1 MREGRGRVDK
11 PMTGRRRNRR
21 TQYVTFEVQ
30 WPGPLDVLASLEIFR
45 RWGDDLLDRWD
56 GSVLVRSIR
65 VGAEPVPFVCT
76 VTGTVDKPSA
86 EVLVQHAAY
95 VPVVEQIVR
104 NMFVTAP
111 EPLAA
116 LAAADPVIARLETRY
131 RGVRPVLQLDPLAA
145 LVRAISAQQVNLR
158 WAAIIRR
165 RLVETFGCPHTLGAH
180 AVFSLEARRLA
191 IANTAELR
199 ALQFSTRKA
208 EYLIDLATAV
218 ANGALDLTAL
228 RDQPDAEVIT
238 RLTTLRGL
246 GRWTAEWF
254 LARTLGRPCVA
265 AGDLGVR
272 KAIGAT
278 YLQGRL
284 PSETE
289 VRELTAHW
297 GAAAGVAQQ
306 LVLHAL
312 GAGVKITAPQ

>member
-1 MREGRGRVDK
+1 VDK
-11 PMTGRRRNRR
+11 PMIGRRRNRQ
-21 TQYVTFEVQ
+21 TQYATFEVQ
-30 WPGPLDVLASLEIFR
+30 WPGPLDVPASLEIFR

-56 GSVLVRSIR
+56 GRVLVRTIH

-76 VTGTVDKPSA
+76 VTGTVDKPAA
-86 EVLVQHAAY
+86 EVMVQHTES
-95 VPVVEQIVR
+95 VPVVEQIVS

-116 LAAADPVIARLETRY
+116 LAAVDPVIARLEAHY

-145 LVRAISAQQVNLR
+145 LVRSISAQQVNLR
-158 WAAIIRR
+158 WAATIRR

-180 AVFSLEARRLA
+180 NVFSLEARRLA
-191 IANTAELR
+191 IAHATELR

-208 EYLIDLATAV
+208 EYLIGLATAV
-218 ANGALDLTAL
+218 ANGTLDLMAL
-228 RDQPDAEVIT
+228 RHQPDAEVT
-238 RLTTLRGL
+238 ARLTTLRGL

-289 VRELTAHW
+289 VRALTAHW

-312 GAGVKITAPQ
+312 GAGVQLTAPQ